1 MIECQQNFNCGGV
14 CVTPEQVAARLCA
27 ACQETIDMVQQRTDA
42 ITEAATELLDILDAA
57 ANVEEPHS
65 AQREWMERLR
75 AALAA

>member
-27 ACQETIDMVQQRTDA
+27 ACQETIDMVHQRTEA
-42 ITEAATELLDILDAA
+42 IVEAATELLEVLDAA
-57 ANVEEPHS
+57 AHEEEPLPG
-65 AQREWMERLR
+65 QRKWMERLR